1 MNADTLSTSE
11 ALQLVVAMHRLL
23 RGLRGAAG
31 VSAPHATQLHATQ
44 LIVLALLAQHGPQRV
59 GELATRIPC
68 PQPTATLTVSGL
80 RAAGLVSKE
89 TDPDDGRASRVIIT
103 PGGRLALESVAESEA
118 RELARLLES
127 ADDAD
132 LALLRAAVPLLGGLA
147 DMAMRQSEQASA

>member
-31 VSAPHATQLHATQ
+31 VSAPPVTQLHATQ

-80 RAAGLVSKE
+80 RAAGLVVKE
-89 TDPDDGRASRVIIT
+89 ADPDDGRAARVVIT
-103 PGGRLALESVAESEA
+103 PEGRRALESVADGEA
-118 RELARLLES
+118 RELARLLEA

-147 DMAMRQSEQASA
+147 DIAMRQSEQASA